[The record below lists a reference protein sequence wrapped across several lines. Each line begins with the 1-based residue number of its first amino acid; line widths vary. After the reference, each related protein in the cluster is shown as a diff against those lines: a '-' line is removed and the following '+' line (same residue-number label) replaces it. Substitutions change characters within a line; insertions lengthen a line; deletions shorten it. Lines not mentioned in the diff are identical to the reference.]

1 MSGPSMSGPVMS
13 GLVMSGLVMSAS
25 VMSGSVISGSV
36 MRAIPPGRGGLVLN
50 EADMRQTG
58 WVDWAPG
65 YRELAPPDALR
76 GEIHCLW
83 VSVGPAAADAPTR
96 VLPDACTDLIWQSG
110 VGAFVAG
117 PDTGPAPAG
126 LPPGAVLVGARVRP
140 GAGGAAL
147 GLPLSELLDQRV
159 DAADLASV
167 PDRQLPGSLAPAEA
181 MDRVSRIAAHMVA
194 ERPADRLVL
203 EAARQLSRPG
213 ARAELIAGHL
223 GISERQLRRRCQ
235 AAVGYGPRTLHRVL
249 RFRRFVSLID
259 SAGAAADLAGAAAQ
273 AGYAD
278 QAHLTRESRRLAGLP
293 PGALARE
300 RAGAQ

>member
-1 MSGPSMSGPVMS
+1 M
-13 GLVMSGLVMSAS
+13 
-25 VMSGSVISGSV
+25 
-36 MRAIPPGRGGLVLN
+36 PPIC
-50 EADMRQTG
+50 
-58 WVDWAPG
+58 P
-65 YRELAPPDALR
+65 
-76 GEIHCLW
+76 
-83 VSVGPAAADAPTR
+83 
-96 VLPDACTDLIWQSG
+96 
-110 VGAFVAG
+110 
-117 PDTGPAPAG
+117 
-126 LPPGAVLVGARVRP
+126 
-140 GAGGAAL
+140 
-147 GLPLSELLDQRV
+147 
-159 DAADLASV
+159 SV
-167 PDRQLPGSLAPAEA
+167 PSWQLPGSLALAEA
-181 MDRVSRIAAHMVA
+181 MDRISRIAAYMVA

-259 SAGAAADLAGAAAQ
+259 RAGATADLAAAAAQ

-300 RAGAQ
+300 RAGAGLG